1 MSSDG
6 KKPVGR
12 IQLKRRAAPS
22 EGASRP
28 STLSPDSAPPEDT
41 SVLRTLSKTFGVPGV
56 DLNRLAL
63 DLSLLRFVPREVA
76 EASQVLPVKADE
88 TRLFLAMA
96 SPNDRRVI
104 DELEFVIGQNVVP
117 YVAPA
122 AELERVIRAAY
133 DANERHE
140 PMYFGPLAGG
150 DAKKSDGSQGTDA
163 KQEASAETL
172 SPSLVVPT
180 AVEASSAKVR
190 WSTADFGAVSEEVS
204 NVDLLPR
211 DQNHTSETVSSS
223 GKCILI
229 VDDEAALRALARR
242 VMIAEGHAVMEADR
256 GQTALRALK
265 LKERTPDLILLD
277 AMLPEVH
284 GFDIARRIKGSAKYG
299 AIPILMMSAAYRG
312 AHVIED
318 IKAKYGID
326 DYLEKPFTIEDL
338 VARVTALLDR
348 PVPSAGRSDPDAID
362 REAATLLAQGIAAY
376 KAGEVDLAIEH
387 LRKGIAT
394 DPLAYRLRYHLAL
407 IYGKRGQFYDGIAEL
422 ERAVDL
428 NGRHFPALKNLAVLY
443 EKAGFNH
450 KAVEM
455 WKRCAKHAPDDE
467 TRRSVEDHLATLVGG

>member
-22 EGASRP
+22 EGSSRP
-28 STLSPDSAPPEDT
+28 STLSPDSANHEGA
-41 SVLRTLSKTFGVPGV
+41 SVLRELSETFGVPGV
-56 DLNRLAL
+56 DLDRLAL
-63 DLSLLRFVPREVA
+63 DLSLLRLVPREVA

-88 TRLFLAMA
+88 NRLFLAMA
-96 SPNDRRVI
+96 SPSDRRVI
-104 DELEFVIGQNVVP
+104 DELEFVIGRSIVP
-117 YVAPA
+117 CVAPP
-122 AELERVIRAAY
+122 AELERVVRAAY
-133 DANERHE
+133 DASERHE
-140 PMYFGPLAGG
+140 PMYFGPLASD
-150 DAKKSDGSQGTDA
+150 DARKLDAPKST
-163 KQEASAETL
+163 EAEQTVSSER
-172 SPSLVVPT
+172 SPPSLIVPA
-180 AVEASSAKVR
+180 AVEASSANVR

-211 DQNHTSETVSSS
+211 DLYTSEGATPS

-242 VMIAEGHAVMEADR
+242 VMIAQGHAVMEADR
-256 GQTALRALK
+256 GQTALRA

-312 AHVIED
+312 AHVVED
-318 IKAKYGID
+318 IKVKYGID
-326 DYLEKPFTIEDL
+326 DYLEKPFTIADL
-338 VARVTALLDR
+338 VARVRALLNRQPAPSR
-348 PVPSAGRSDPDAID
+348 PIDPDATD
-362 REAATLLAQGIAAY
+362 REAAALLTEGIAAY

-387 LRKGIAT
+387 LKKGIAI

-443 EKAGFNH
+443 EKAGFKH
-450 KAVEM
+450 KALEM
-455 WKRCAKHAPDDE
+455 WKRCAAHAPDEE
-467 TRRSVEDHLATLVGG
+467 TRRSVEDHLATLAGG